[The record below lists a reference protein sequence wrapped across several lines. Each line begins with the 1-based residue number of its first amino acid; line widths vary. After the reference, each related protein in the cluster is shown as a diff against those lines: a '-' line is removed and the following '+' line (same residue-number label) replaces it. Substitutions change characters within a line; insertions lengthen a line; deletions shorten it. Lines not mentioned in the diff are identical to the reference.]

1 MKKRQNTK
9 RLSALLSAFLAAVMM
24 IGVLPAQVF
33 AVTQAEIDALER
45 RKEAIEAKV
54 EEKQAVVDEL
64 EAQQAG
70 VMEQKKAL
78 DERNTYLLEQLQLNA
93 EQIALYDEMIE
104 EKAQEV
110 EAAKA
115 LEDEQL
121 QRYRTRVRAMEENG
135 RGNVLAMLL
144 QSNSLGEF
152 LTVIDDIGEIM
163 ESDKNLEDA
172 YIAARKNTEQVKAE
186 YEAYKAELEEKKEE
200 LNNEQ
205 TEIEA
210 QIDEAA
216 KLIEEIQ
223 NNIDEHEDE
232 LDELRRAQEEAESTI
247 ERKIAELEEQ
257 KRREEEARRRAEE
270 LASAAASSSEEE
282 SGSSGS
288 SSGGGSVEG
297 SGNFAWPCG
306 CTYITSRVGGRIH
319 PISGVYKYHS
329 GMDIG
334 CQYGDAVWASDSGTV
349 ILAGEN
355 GGYGNCVMIDHG
367 YVNGDNYYT
376 LYGHLSAIYVSVGQS
391 VSQGETIGAVG
402 STGVSTGPHL
412 HFEIRNSSGPTDF
425 NWRFEG
431 MLTYDPTA

>member
-1 MKKRQNTK
+1 MKNRQNTK
-9 RLSALLSAFLAAVMM
+9 RLPALLSAFLAAVMM
-24 IGVLPAQVF
+24 IGVLPAQAF
-33 AVTQAEIDALER
+33 AVSQAEIDELER

-64 EAQQAG
+64 EEQQAG

-78 DERNTYLLEQLQLNA
+78 DERNEYLIEQLKINA
-93 EQIALYDEMIE
+93 EQIVLYDEMIE
-104 EKAQEV
+104 EKAREV

-115 LEDEQL
+115 LEEEQL

-152 LTVIDDIGEIM
+152 LTAIDDIGEIM
-163 ESDKNLEDA
+163 ESDKALEDA
-172 YIAARKNTEQVKAE
+172 YIAAR
-186 YEAYKAELEEKKEE
+186 
-200 LNNEQ
+200 
-205 TEIEA
+205 EA

-216 KLIEEIQ
+216 KLIEEIKE
-223 NNIDEHEDE
+223 NISEHEDE
-232 LDELRRAQEEAESTI
+232 LDELRQAQAEAEDLIS
-247 ERKIAELEEQ
+247 KKVAELEEQ
-257 KRREEEARRRAEE
+257 KRREE
-270 LASAAASSSEEE
+270 AAAQTAAAAA
-282 SGSSGS
+282 
-288 SSGGGSVEG
+288 GGGGGGVSYNNSDGSVMG
-297 SGNFAWPCG
+297 TGNFAWPCA
-306 CTYITSRVGGRIH
+306 CTYITSRVGGREH
-319 PISGVYKYHS
+319 PITHVYKYHS

-349 ILAGEN
+349 IVAGEN

-376 LYGHLSAIYVSVGQS
+376 LYGHLSSIGVSVGQS
-391 VSQGETIGAVG
+391 VSQGQYIGAVG

-431 MLTYDPTA
+431 MLTYADDA